1 MVCDA
6 PRSPAPF
13 GHAPWRHLLGRTAGP
28 ARAVPTMLSSEE
40 RQLYFWLTALW
51 ARGCGDIVDLGC
63 FAGGST
69 ARLAQG
75 HVAAR
80 LGSRIHAFD
89 RFTADEST
97 KRRVL
102 YPAGIPPFRG
112 NDILPLA
119 RRLLAPWAGRIEFHP
134 GEIEDCGWTGAAIE
148 IVTCDAA
155 KSASD
160 ADDIA
165 SIFFPHLVPGR
176 SVVVQQDQ
184 MLWNQPWI
192 TAQMQL
198 LAEYFT
204 PVAIVPDSTVIHLCR
219 SAPDRA
225 ALAAART
232 ARLDD
237 AALTD
242 LLQQARKTLSPL
254 GGDAALDRMIAAIQ
268 ANPGERHAWNFER
281 P

>member
-1 MVCDA
+1 
-6 PRSPAPF
+6 
-13 GHAPWRHLLGRTAGP
+13 
-28 ARAVPTMLSSEE
+28 MLSPEE
-40 RQLYFWLTALW
+40 QKLYFWLTAIW

-75 HVAAR
+75 HAAAR

-97 KRRVL
+97 KRRIL
-102 YPAGIPPFRG
+102 YPAGIPTFTG

-119 RRLLAPWAGRIEFHP
+119 RRLLAPWAGAITFHA
-134 GEIEDCGWTGAAIE
+134 GEIEDNGWDRAPIE
-148 IVTCDAA
+148 ILTCDAA

-165 SIFFPHLVPGR
+165 GIFFPHLVPGH

-198 LAEYFT
+198 LARHFT
-204 PVAIVPDSTVIHLCR
+204 PLAIVPESTVIHLCH
-219 SAPDRA
+219 SVPDAA
-225 ALAAART
+225 ALATART
-232 ARLDD
+232 AMLDD
-237 AALTD
+237 SALD
-242 LLQQARKTLSPL
+242 GLLQQARAVLGPL
-254 GGDAALDRMIAAIQ
+254 GGAAALDRMSAAIR